1 MRSLLLKPTN
11 ARWAERTTEMTK
23 SIETIRASLANDL
36 VDAEAAIRA
45 DEREKATQEATR
57 IWRGYV
63 AELEASY
70 AQRDKEWGEKLL
82 RIFEDRSGED
92 TSREQAEKPAANNWY
107 RMAPRH
113 HVLVEELKR
122 GFTSVPSLAGNMGL
136 DKQTIYS
143 MLTTLKKNGY
153 NVEIKST
160 GYRRAGRY
168 RKIYRLAS

>member
-1 MRSLLLKPTN
+1 MPCG
-11 ARWAERTTEMTK
+11 AERTKQMTK

-36 VDAEAAIRA
+36 VDAETAIRA
-45 DEREKATQEATR
+45 DEREKATKEATR

-70 AQRDKEWGEKLL
+70 VQRDKEWGEKLL
-82 RIFEDRSGED
+82 RIFEDRSGEA
-92 TSREQAEKPAANNWY
+92 TAAQASKPAVNNWY
-107 RMAPRH
+107 RMGARH

-122 GFTSVPSLAGNMGL
+122 GFTSVPSLAGNLGL
-136 DKQTIYS
+136 DKQTIYA

-153 NVEIKST
+153 NLEIKST
-160 GYRRAGRY
+160 GYRKAGRY